1 VRGGRSPK
9 GQRDISDCK
18 DSKDMEVPVSLLSL
32 LSLLSLQVLY
42 VPLSTHRATTPMF
55 AMVALFVIDG
65 TAQMYKTTPA
75 TGARASKITL
85 PT

>member
-1 VRGGRSPK
+1 MREGRSNRGPK

-18 DSKDMEVPVSLLSL
+18 NSKDMEVPV
-32 LSLLSLQVLY
+32 SLLSLQVLY

-75 TGARASKITL
+75 TGARASKLTL